1 MKPLT
6 PPSIRTRLTR
16 ALLVS
21 SVLWIVAGLVAQ
33 LLLLQPVGFSVAT
46 GLLFAFTARGFGK
59 RNLAVTVPVGIV
71 FALAIHLVFAGLLKL
86 SLPAGPLENLFL
98 GG

>member
-1 MKPLT
+1 M
-6 PPSIRTRLTR
+6 
-16 ALLVS
+16 
-21 SVLWIVAGLVAQ
+21 
-33 LLLLQPVGFSVAT
+33 
-46 GLLFAFTARGFGK
+46 
-59 RNLAVTVPVGIV
+59 VTVPVGII